1 MSELVHGT
9 ANAYK
14 NRGCR
19 CPACTAAA
27 VAYQRAYKRRVRLEG
42 PLTEPVEETRE
53 HLERLLASGVSLAQV
68 SRLTGLTSSNLRAIA
83 SGRTKR
89 LRRRTVEA
97 IEAIPLGVTTEALRV
112 PGGKARRLIE
122 AMGEAGIPQTQIA
135 RALRY
140 EHPTN
145 LKLSRREYVTR
156 RSWDRLV
163 TLYRHCARRGV
174 VPADVLEEV
183 GE

>member
-1 MSELVHGT
+1 MTDLVHGT

-19 CPACTAAA
+19 CPSCTKAA

-42 PLTEPVEETRE
+42 PLTEPAEESRE
-53 HLERLLASGVSLAQV
+53 HLARLLDSGVSLAQV
-68 SRLTGLTSSNLRAIA
+68 SRLTGLSPANLRAIA
-83 SGRTKR
+83 NGRTKR

-97 IEAIPLGVTTEALRV
+97 IEAIPLGITTEALRV
-112 PGGKARRLIE
+112 PGEKVRRLIS

-145 LKLSRREYVTR
+145 LKLARREYVMK

-163 TLYRHCARRGV
+163 TLYRHYARRGLV
-174 VPADVLEEV
+174 AADVLEEV

>member
-1 MSELVHGT
+1 MSDLVHGT

-53 HLERLLASGVSLAQV
+53 HLERLLSSGVSLAQV
-68 SRLTGLTSSNLRAIA
+68 SRLTGLTTSNLRAIA

-97 IEAIPLGVTTEALRV
+97 IEGIQLGTTTEALRV

-122 AMGEAGIPQTQIA
+122 AMGEAGIPAVVLGPGNIEQAHAENEWITLDQLQSA
-135 RALRY
+135 VDVYLRLMCQ
-140 EHPTN
+140 P
-145 LKLSRREYVTR
+145 
-156 RSWDRLV
+156 
-163 TLYRHCARRGV
+163 
-174 VPADVLEEV
+174 LENAI
-183 GE
+183 

>member
-1 MSELVHGT
+1 VSELVHGT

-42 PLTEPVEETRE
+42 PLTEPAGETRE

-83 SGRTKR
+83 NGRTKR
-89 LRRRTVEA
+89 
-97 IEAIPLGVTTEALRV
+97 PLRV

-163 TLYRHCARRGV
+163 TLYRHFARRGLV
-174 VPADVLEEV
+174 AADILEEV